1 MATENLHFNDNRHLI
16 NVVHSLD
23 KLRIQQELC
32 DIQLV
37 ADDGKVNAHRILL
50 AVSSGYIKQML
61 RDEDTADLSSYRVE
75 GVDKLSLETII
86 DFIYSGTINI
96 TPEQVLPIFR
106 ASNKLQI
113 SSISEA
119 CYNYLQSNVDLNNCL
134 DIRTLASSYS
144 CSNLIVAA
152 DKFISNNIEQVAR
165 LEAFLNLPQ
174 LRFEIYIDED
184 AATSGPSGEQYAA
197 ETVKWLHKNAN
208 LLNRQRNRLGESI
221 QYLFLIENGELTDID
236 NLSSKQLSSL
246 DESVRQKALQS
257 RYRNDGL
264 SSRPSSPT
272 AGEKHTPEKCV
283 NSAIAVR
290 QLILSPQ
297 DNSIFSWHVVAVGE
311 TSDKVYAAL
320 VAIDNAN
327 LITVSLHLKSPES
340 LLCRSSIN
348 GSGGSVKMSLLGSM
362 QRGRCSFGVTVL
374 NNEVYAVGG
383 YDRLGCLNV
392 VEKYNLASNTWLTC
406 QPVNQRHGRIAVAA
420 SSDHVYALGGSH
432 ASHDLKSCERYDPI
446 TDSWKPFKSMRI
458 ARSCLGATVIDDQIF
473 AIGGQNDKGTLSN
486 VEICNIAS
494 NSWNIAKPMIA
505 ARSHLGV
512 ATEHKDRGIY
522 AVGGC
527 DKWSAVV
534 NSVEYYDAGNDVWN
548 PIVDMKIKRRGAGA
562 TTYEGLLYVCGGSDG
577 SQPLNSIECFDPRAN
592 KWILLKEHM
601 NHARVN
607 VGIVNVD
614 GWIYA
619 IGGFDGSTFLN
630 NIERFN
636 PSTNRWTSIVTDND
650 DGMIA
655 L

>member
-297 DNSIFSWHVVAVGE
+297 DNSIFSWHVVAVG
-311 TSDKVYAAL
+311 
-320 VAIDNAN
+320 
-327 LITVSLHLKSPES
+327 
-340 LLCRSSIN
+340 
-348 GSGGSVKMSLLGSM
+348 SM

-505 ARSHLGV
+505 ARSHL
-512 ATEHKDRGIY
+512 
-522 AVGGC
+522 
-527 DKWSAVV
+527 
-534 NSVEYYDAGNDVWN
+534 
-548 PIVDMKIKRRGAGA
+548 AGA

-577 SQPLNSIECFDPRAN
+577 SQPLNSVECFDPRAN